1 MHFFFCHK
9 VEEQRASEMKIILIL
24 VGRLFLTCIHESAP
38 ERIVVVP
45 EWSLNCM
52 NLLYYMI
59 PGTKLNVMPA
69 KIMQVSL
76 HDLFLMHYMYHLLA
90 GASIV
95 KIDQLH

>member
-1 MHFFFCHK
+1 MYSRECSRK
-9 VEEQRASEMKIILIL
+9 DSGGARMVPKL
-24 VGRLFLTCIHESAP
+24 HESF
-38 ERIVVVP
+38 VLHDS
-45 EWSLNCM
+45 W
-52 NLLYYMI
+52 
-59 PGTKLNVMPA
+59 TKLNVMPA